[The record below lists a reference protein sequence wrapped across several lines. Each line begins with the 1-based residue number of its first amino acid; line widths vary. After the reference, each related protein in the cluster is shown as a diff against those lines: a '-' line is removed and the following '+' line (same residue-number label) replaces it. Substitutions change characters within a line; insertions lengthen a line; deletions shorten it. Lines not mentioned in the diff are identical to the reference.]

1 MLEYSRP
8 LLEMC
13 DAMTNRF
20 KRRAAEAKAF
30 DKMSRKR
37 RIESKAEPRSKRKR
51 RKFVYHVSEEEE

>member
-1 MLEYSRP
+1 
-8 LLEMC
+8 
-13 DAMTNRF
+13 MTNRF